1 MRWRKTLPNTKADSH
16 TLEGPS
22 EELVALAV
30 LMLRR
35 QADSQ
40 SELAR
45 EMHAVGFT
53 TARIATLLGTTP
65 NTINQA
71 IQKAKRAKPPAR
83 AKGKAKSRA

>member
-1 MRWRKTLPNTKADSH
+1 MPKTKVVH
-16 TLEGPS
+16 TTLAEPS

-53 TARIATLLGTTP
+53 TARIAMLLGTTP

-71 IQKAKRAKPPAR
+71 IQKAKRAKPAAR
-83 AKGKAKSRA
+83 GKGQAKSRA